1 MVMHGTLFL
10 GEDNH
15 ADQIVKLYHQITPLR
30 LMTQQFL
37 PQQGRGVRKKQA
49 ILNAVEAIAEEEN
62 LAGPTGEGVIG
73 AEAILTPGDVGKRE
87 NFRIF
92 KELFLPIEFNA
103 ILLYKLDCFIGI
115 LTTEVNGISK
125 RDKTR

>member
-1 MVMHGTLFL
+1 MVVHGTLSL

-15 ADQIVKLYHQITPLR
+15 VDQIVKLYQQITPLR

-37 PQQGRGVRKKQA
+37 PQPGRGVRKKRV

-73 AEAILTPGDVGKRE
+73 AEAILTAGDVGE
-87 NFRIF
+87 GEDFRIF
-92 KELFLPIEFNA
+92 
-103 ILLYKLDCFIGI
+103 
-115 LTTEVNGISK
+115 
-125 RDKTR
+125 